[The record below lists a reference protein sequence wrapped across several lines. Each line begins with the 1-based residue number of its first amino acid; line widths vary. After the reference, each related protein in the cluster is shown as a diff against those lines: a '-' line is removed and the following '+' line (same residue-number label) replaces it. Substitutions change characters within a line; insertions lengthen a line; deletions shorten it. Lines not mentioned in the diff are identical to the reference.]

1 MQTPQRTASL
11 PRALGDVGRRFLV
24 AALVSPLAT
33 ASDEEPSASAPSS
46 ARAAE
51 PAAASSARPK
61 STAHRIPMSK
71 RAAMTKYYH
80 DGKASGKKVTL
91 TEAAKIGGCSLSQAG
106 VWCARTRIGE
116 GLMYKPKG
124 PSAQW
129 PVPKAVSEI
138 AKHLPEFELP
148 PDSITIAATQ
158 AGIRPKSFR
167 YIRKQVT
174 ERLQTAVAD
183 FWFNGDKRA
192 EAEILKSALAA
203 GVEVKLIVDLCQAR
217 GKGNSSIE
225 DLIQAGAQILIR
237 SQNWTKSGLLG
248 PNFECTLV
256 LSGTIVTLFEQEFD
270 RMWTTATQ
278 DHPSSKRL
286 KTALT
291 REGTEPLP
299 EEESS
304 HSPEDTPVPGKKR
317 KKRKRTLFPTT
328 LALLGGH

>member
-1 MQTPQRTASL
+1 
-11 PRALGDVGRRFLV
+11 
-24 AALVSPLAT
+24 
-33 ASDEEPSASAPSS
+33 
-46 ARAAE
+46 
-51 PAAASSARPK
+51 
-61 STAHRIPMSK
+61 MSK

-80 DGKASGKKVTL
+80 DGKASGKKVSL

-124 PSAQW
+124 PSTQW

-174 ERLQTAVAD
+174 ERLQTAVVD

-203 GVEVKLIVDLCQAR
+203 GVEVKLIVDLSQVR

-225 DLIQAGAQILIR
+225 DLIQAGAQVCHSTATFHWKVAIFDGQILIHG

-286 KTALT
+286 KTALA
-291 REGTEPLP
+291 REGTEPLT

-317 KKRKRTLFPTT
+317 KKWKRTLFPTT

>member
-1 MQTPQRTASL
+1 
-11 PRALGDVGRRFLV
+11 
-24 AALVSPLAT
+24 
-33 ASDEEPSASAPSS
+33 
-46 ARAAE
+46 
-51 PAAASSARPK
+51 
-61 STAHRIPMSK
+61 MSK

-80 DGKASGKKVTL
+80 DGKASGKKVSL

-124 PSAQW
+124 PSTQW

-138 AKHLPEFELP
+138 AKHLPEFEQP

-174 ERLQTAVAD
+174 ERLQTAVVD

-192 EAEILKSALAA
+192 EAEIVKYISDPGRKSIKIGMFLLTHKLLVEKLKSALAA
-203 GVEVKLIVDLCQAR
+203 GVE
-217 GKGNSSIE
+217 
-225 DLIQAGAQILIR
+225 AGAQVCHSTATFHWKVAIFDGQILIHG

-248 PNFECTLV
+248 PNFECTSV

-291 REGTEPLP
+291 REGTEPLT

-317 KKRKRTLFPTT
+317 RKRKRTLFPTT
-328 LALLGGH
+328 LALLG

>member
-1 MQTPQRTASL
+1 M
-11 PRALGDVGRRFLV
+11 FLLTHKL
-24 AALVSPLAT
+24 LV
-33 ASDEEPSASAPSS
+33 E
-46 ARAAE
+46 
-51 PAAASSARPK
+51 K
-61 STAHRIPMSK
+61 
-71 RAAMTKYYH
+71 
-80 DGKASGKKVTL
+80 
-91 TEAAKIGGCSLSQAG
+91 
-106 VWCARTRIGE
+106 
-116 GLMYKPKG
+116 
-124 PSAQW
+124 
-129 PVPKAVSEI
+129 
-138 AKHLPEFELP
+138 
-148 PDSITIAATQ
+148 
-158 AGIRPKSFR
+158 
-167 YIRKQVT
+167 
-174 ERLQTAVAD
+174 
-183 FWFNGDKRA
+183 
-192 EAEILKSALAA
+192 LKSALAA

>member
-1 MQTPQRTASL
+1 
-11 PRALGDVGRRFLV
+11 
-24 AALVSPLAT
+24 
-33 ASDEEPSASAPSS
+33 
-46 ARAAE
+46 
-51 PAAASSARPK
+51 
-61 STAHRIPMSK
+61 
-71 RAAMTKYYH
+71 
-80 DGKASGKKVTL
+80 
-91 TEAAKIGGCSLSQAG
+91 
-106 VWCARTRIGE
+106 
-116 GLMYKPKG
+116 
-124 PSAQW
+124 
-129 PVPKAVSEI
+129 
-138 AKHLPEFELP
+138 KHLPEFELP

>member
-1 MQTPQRTASL
+1 
-11 PRALGDVGRRFLV
+11 
-24 AALVSPLAT
+24 
-33 ASDEEPSASAPSS
+33 
-46 ARAAE
+46 
-51 PAAASSARPK
+51 
-61 STAHRIPMSK
+61 MSK

-80 DGKASGKKVTL
+80 DGKASGKKLTL

-148 PDSITIAATQ
+148 PDSISIAATQ

-192 EAEILKSALAA
+192 EAEIVKYISDPGRKSIKIGMFLLTHKLLVEKLKSALAA

-225 DLIQAGAQILIR
+225 DLIQAGAQVCHSTATFHWKVAIFDGQILIR